1 MWTSTGSS
9 SGPTP
14 ASTSKLSVSSTAT
27 PPFAPPRTEIEPREG
42 FERSGMA
49 TAATNMKQTE
59 AAVQSVQ
66 DGVRMMTVIKG
77 PDAPKDTRYTLNLP
91 AGTHLEEASP
101 SYDADSARPEDDSD
115 VPMTGYVIVGADDA
129 VLGEIEAPWAKDAN
143 GKSVPTHYTLDG
155 NQLTQTVDHAGAA
168 YPVVADPTVSLGWW
182 IYVRWSRGEVKSV
195 QHKIGGGVAAATAVC
210 QVVPNSV
217 TKNACLALSGYT
229 LVHLGTVFVRAAKKS
244 ARSRLSGPTHRST
257 EPGSMPAAAE
267 PPLCGRNRHEQA
279 ISHRDEGGLI
289 GPGLGSSLL
298 RRLRARAGRPLRRA
312 DALRRQ
318 HQHLR
323 RRHHSRNGRYLVR
336 HQPPPHP
343 HDGLTNLIAR

>member
-1 MWTSTGSS
+1 
-9 SGPTP
+9 
-14 ASTSKLSVSSTAT
+14 
-27 PPFAPPRTEIEPREG
+27 
-42 FERSGMA
+42 
-49 TAATNMKQTE
+49 MKQTE

-229 LVHLGTVFVRAAKKS
+229 LVHLGTVFVRAAKKKCKVEVKWAYS
-244 ARSRLSGPTHRST
+244 PVYRTRIYACRS
-257 EPGSMPAAAE
+257 
-267 PPLCGRNRHEQA
+267 
-279 ISHRDEGGLI
+279 
-289 GPGLGSSLL
+289 
-298 RRLRARAGRPLRRA
+298 
-312 DALRRQ
+312 
-318 HQHLR
+318 
-323 RRHHSRNGRYLVR
+323 
-336 HQPPPHP
+336 
-343 HDGLTNLIAR
+343 